1 MKDHY
6 RTEQEIDAVVAGFE
20 HCTTGKAEFTHF
32 SHLTVAVYYLRNST
46 PDQAFQKMSAGLFR
60 FLDHHGVGRTKYNE
74 ELTRSWIALIQSVIE
89 QLDPK
94 LSLVATTNIVLERLA
109 DSRIAV
115 AGKK

>member
-1 MKDHY
+1 MVHHY
-6 RTEQEIDAVVAGFE
+6 QNESEIDAVVAGFE
-20 HCTTGKAEFTHF
+20 ACTTAKNDFTHR
-32 SHLTVAVYYLRNST
+32 SHLTVAVYYLHVLRQPRAT
-46 PDQAFQKMSAGLFR
+46 EKMRAGLLR